1 MKLPTFSAPGH
12 PPTADEAELIRNSA
26 DPWARLG
33 QRIGVAALVAVLEE
47 FGGRKQ
53 YIPARAGFFEQ
64 LFLPLRDAEI
74 EALLEAGQLSQAE
87 IGRRWGLSQSTVARI
102 KARAAAR
109 KTDP

>member
-12 PPTADEAELIRNSA
+12 PPTADEAELLQLSA

-33 QRIGVAALVAVLEE
+33 QRIGAVALVALLEE
-47 FGGRKQ
+47 FGGQKQ

-64 LFLPLRDAEI
+64 LYLPQRDAEI
-74 EALLEAGQLSQAE
+74 LRELNAGRRSQVE
-87 IGRRWGLSQSTVARI
+87 IGRHHGVSQSTVSRI